1 MTDRFSYQQ
10 KTEQLYSHVHLV
22 SHMSMADNVIFSSQT
37 QTAVVTAVKCC
48 KQKSAF
54 EIISLQLVVLA
65 DNENLNTSKVEM
77 QF

>member
-1 MTDRFSYQQ
+1 
-10 KTEQLYSHVHLV
+10 
-22 SHMSMADNVIFSSQT
+22 MADNVIFSSP
-37 QTAVVTAVKCC
+37 TAVVIAVKCC

-54 EIISLQLVVLA
+54 DIISLQLVVLA

>member
-1 MTDRFSYQQ
+1 MTDRFSYQR

-22 SHMSMADNVIFSSQT
+22 SHMSMADNVIFSSP
-37 QTAVVTAVKCC
+37 TAVVIAVKCC

-54 EIISLQLVVLA
+54 DIISLQLVVLA